1 MISKFIVWFTFL
13 LFHNTQQPRLY
24 GNLPLL
30 GKLRRCCGY
39 KLLMQALART
49 DGVWLQHLRL
59 VSVQNMNMFDTIILL
74 VRKDEKPKLVKRKK
88 GKDGRTRVVSWQSKL
103 VFTIVYVTLSYPHFL
118 WLNYIIKHVEYQI
131 LVEIIW
137 GLHISYS
144 ISIVYSGDLV
154 LTHTNS
160 SVWYPFRTWS
170 NVQITI

>member
-1 MISKFIVWFTFL
+1 M
-13 LFHNTQQPRLY
+13 
-24 GNLPLL
+24 L

-103 VFTIVYVTLSYPHFL
+103 VFTIVYVTLSYPHFFMVKL
-118 WLNYIIKHVEYQI
+118 YY
-131 LVEIIW
+131 
-137 GLHISYS
+137 
-144 ISIVYSGDLV
+144 
-154 LTHTNS
+154 
-160 SVWYPFRTWS
+160 
-170 NVQITI
+170 